1 MCAQVGTK
9 DGSHWTPLHRVA
21 ALKGNAKV
29 AKALIDAGADV
40 NGRDSSQT
48 TVLMVGGHCCKYG
61 ETSFC
66 NLAGSCISVRVQFAA
81 SCFKW
86 PQGFGQTSPQKWSQ
100 PSGEEPGART
110 ALL

>member
-1 MCAQVGTK
+1 ME

-48 TVLMVGGHCCKYG
+48 TVLMVSSCTYG
-61 ETSFC
+61 D
-66 NLAGSCISVRVQFAA
+66 ISGCDWVERFVLLRSIAA
-81 SCFKW
+81 SCLER
-86 PQGFGQTSPQKWSQ
+86 PQGFG
-100 PSGEEPGART
+100 
-110 ALL
+110 